1 MLFPT
6 SGGVSLLWE
15 RIDASMFR
23 GFSALP
29 VIFLRKKNSEI
40 LAQRFER
47 ESQNVENADKEI
59 ISRNLMLTFDY
70 LFLLFHS
77 CSGFRTCDF

>member
-6 SGGVSLLWE
+6 SGGASLLWE

-47 ESQNVENADKEI
+47 ESQNVEKADTEI
-59 ISRNLMLTFDY
+59 IFWNLMFTFDSFFVVSQ
-70 LFLLFHS
+70 L
-77 CSGFRTCDF
+77 

>member
-59 ISRNLMLTFDY
+59 ISRNLMFTFDSVFVVPCQ
-70 LFLLFHS
+70 LP
-77 CSGFRTCDF
+77 T